1 MVQIKICGI
10 TNLEEA
16 LACADAGADLLGL
29 NFSSGSPRY
38 IKPETAREIVA
49 QLPAAILTVG
59 VFVNAGTAQNV
70 ARLADAAGVAAVQ
83 LHGDESPSYC
93 RELDGRFVI
102 KALRA
107 NEGFK
112 PESAA
117 DYDTDAVLL
126 DGFDQSL
133 CGGTGKTFD
142 WSIARSTKTKVP
154 KLILAGGL
162 GPENVAAAVASVQP
176 YAVDACSSLES
187 SPGHKDIARVRAF
200 IAAIRGR
207 EHELTLREEYWNAT
221 GRSD

>member
-10 TNLEEA
+10 SNLEDA
-16 LACADAGADLLGL
+16 LACADAGADLLGF
-29 NFSSGSPRY
+29 NFYPGSPRY
-38 IKPETAREIVA
+38 IEPDAARKIIEH
-49 QLPAAILTVG
+49 LPGAILSVG
-59 VFVNAGTAQNV
+59 VFVNAGEPKEV
-70 ARLADAAGVAAVQ
+70 ASLADASGVAAVQ

-93 RELDGRFVI
+93 RQLSGRFVI

-117 DYDTDAVLL
+117 EYETYAVLL

-133 CGGTGKTFD
+133 RGGTGRTFD

-162 GPENVAAAVASVQP
+162 GPENVAEAVASVQP
-176 YAVDACSSLES
+176 YGVDACSSLES
-187 SPGHKDIARVRAF
+187 SPGRKDIARVRAF
-200 IAAIRGR
+200 ITAIRGEPPSQER
-207 EHELTLREEYWNAT
+207 N
-221 GRSD
+221 